1 MYHNKVTLSL
11 TPVKRFGNQ
20 ARNCK
25 MDYCTGL
32 KGLWNFFDEYLIER
46 TALSFL
52 VQNVCYLRCI
62 LQTILSRLVQFSG
75 ILASLIGALIFYL
88 RVNAFLAKA
97 TVFFFLHRIGDY
109 ESGIET
115 LVGAISLIKQ
125 SPTAAEE
132 RCQVNL
138 TVC

>member
-1 MYHNKVTLSL
+1 M
-11 TPVKRFGNQ
+11 
-20 ARNCK
+20 
-25 MDYCTGL
+25 
-32 KGLWNFFDEYLIER
+32 
-46 TALSFL
+46 
-52 VQNVCYLRCI
+52 
-62 LQTILSRLVQFSG
+62 QFSG
-75 ILASLIGALIFYL
+75 IIASLIGALIFYL
-88 RVNAFLAKA
+88 RVNAFLAEA